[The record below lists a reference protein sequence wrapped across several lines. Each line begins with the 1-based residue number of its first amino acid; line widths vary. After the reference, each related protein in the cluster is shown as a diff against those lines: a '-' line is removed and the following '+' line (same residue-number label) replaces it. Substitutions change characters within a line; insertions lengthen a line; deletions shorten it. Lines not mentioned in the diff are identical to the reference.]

1 MTEQW
6 SNLIGLDDPQTIIRP
21 LANYMRPMLINS
33 WKERRKALFT
43 ENAERM
49 KHLLD
54 NLQKKLDEVSALTMA
69 VSTAL
74 IISVVQFLG
83 SCTR

>member
-54 NLQKKLDEVSALTMA
+54 NLQKKLDEVSALTMV

-83 SCTR
+83 SCTG